1 MRIALNGYG
10 RVGRCFVRALAQ
22 REATGWVAPF
32 SLVAINDVMDAKD
45 MLYLSQYDSTH
56 GPFAGPVAL
65 VMGSYTLASSARK
78 LFSKPPLQ
86 SCLGRKKRL
95 TLYWNVAAYFVVMKT
110 LQNTLQPVPNVY

>member
-22 REATGWVAPF
+22 REATGWVAPI

-56 GPFAGPVAL
+56 GPFAGPVAVSNGQL
-65 VMGSYTLASSARK
+65 HIGQQRPKIIQQTAHSKQPWQEENVDHVLDSSGVCR
-78 LFSKPPLQ
+78 SEE
-86 SCLGRKKRL
+86 
-95 TLYWNVAAYFVVMKT
+95 
-110 LQNTLQPVPNVY
+110 